1 MKLNDFDFRVWDGN
15 QKQYVKNN
23 IILAMLGRHRE
34 LVNINND
41 IARNTMFDVINSD
54 KAEIELYTRFKDK
67 NGKKIYEGDIVKFK
81 EPTIFEVCFEYSIF
95 SLRYK
100 KNEFYELFNEYDEF
114 TIEVIGNIHEN
125 LALLQTSQNE

>member
-81 EPTIFEVCFEYSIF
+81 EPTIFEVCFENSTIMLINKENRLDF
-95 SLRYK
+95 RP
-100 KNEFYELFNEYDEF
+100 EYNPF
-114 TIEVIGNIHEN
+114 IIEVIGNIHEN
-125 LALLQTSQNE
+125 PTLLQTSQNE

>member
-1 MKLNDFDFRVWDGN
+1 MKLANFDFRIWDGK

-41 IARNTMFDVINSD
+41 ITRNTMFDVINSD
-54 KAEIELYTRFKDK
+54 EAQIELYTGFKDK

-95 SLRYK
+95 TLRYK
-100 KNEFYELFNEYDEF
+100 KDDFYFLWEYNEF

-125 LALLQTSQNE
+125 PTLL